1 MTRGGRRFGIV
12 LAANSQ
18 GCYVVEDMLAGY
30 AAAASGQICAGDVF
44 VSIDH
49 ISVLS
54 RRMSHARCHL

>member
-1 MTRGGRRFGIV
+1 M